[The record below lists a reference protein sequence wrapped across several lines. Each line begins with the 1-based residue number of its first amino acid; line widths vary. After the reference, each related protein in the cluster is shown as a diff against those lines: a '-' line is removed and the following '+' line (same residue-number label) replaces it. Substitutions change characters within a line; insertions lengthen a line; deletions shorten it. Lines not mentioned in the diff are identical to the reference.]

1 MNEIDSIVIYNN
13 QMGSSRYKS
22 SRVRYLITLRAQN
35 RSIEYENLLQEKPAR
50 TLVNYSKFDELF
62 SYAHSLIWNEPEE
75 EEGYHK
81 RFKDLNAYHKW
92 RNRIKLVE
100 ADILWRIN
108 IHYSDGSFETSIFK
122 DVKPVSRYLPMLEN
136 QVKRVLGMRHD
147 RDYQW

>member
-13 QMGSSRYKS
+13 EIGSSQYES
-22 SRVRYLITLRAQN
+22 GRVRYLITLRAKN
-35 RSIEYENLLQEKPAR
+35 RSVEYENLLYEKPAR

-62 SYAHSLIWNEPEE
+62 SCARSLIWNEPERG
-75 EEGYHK
+75 EGYHE
-81 RFKDLNAYHKW
+81 RFEDLNAYHKW
-92 RNRIKLVE
+92 RSKVKLVE

-108 IHYSDGSFETSIFK
+108 IHYADGSFETAIFK

-147 RDYQW
+147 RDYGW